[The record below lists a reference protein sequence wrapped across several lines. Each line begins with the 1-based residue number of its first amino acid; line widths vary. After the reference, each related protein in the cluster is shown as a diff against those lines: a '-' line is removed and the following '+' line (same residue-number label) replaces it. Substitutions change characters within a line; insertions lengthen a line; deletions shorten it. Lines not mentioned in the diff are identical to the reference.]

1 MILSSNLSKYLFT
14 FSSIVYYW
22 NFLLKSG
29 PYSIFCSIIKSRW
42 YIACKNSQMN
52 IEFIMSRIKAKKA
65 LVLDPKAP
73 SLFYRG
79 EGDYSPLFFQSVW
92 LSFLKWVE
100 IIIVIACCLL
110 GPTVG
115 RELKHSKNW
124 PATLGPPIK
133 KPDLYFP
140 GEKIWKFTFWDEKIL
155 RHRKWTKIDMDI
167 NWT

>member
-1 MILSSNLSKYLFT
+1 MDLIQF
-14 FSSIVYYW
+14 
-22 NFLLKSG
+22 
-29 PYSIFCSIIKSRW
+29 FCSIIKSRW

-140 GEKIWKFTFWDEKIL
+140 GEKIWKFTFLDEKIL
-155 RHRKWTKIDMDI
+155 RHRKWTKIEWGGHKLDLI
-167 NWT
+167 IRPLV